1 MSAYPLDSQST
12 ELTRWT
18 YVTQASSCA
27 RLHVSG
33 VPPKRAA
40 RSSARR
46 PRYPRNIFSWSSR
59 TPQRSRRTCT
69 ARSRSQESTLS
80 VTGAGKSRN
89 SVRPFPAAMHRA
101 RPSTF
106 SIVAFDS
113 KTKDLGVAVESKF
126 VAVGAVVPF
135 AAARVGAVATQAYAN
150 TAYGR
155 DALAMLKRGVAPK
168 DVVKR
173 LVTGDKDAAQ
183 RQVGVVDAR
192 GRAASYTGKEC
203 FPWAGHIV
211 GRNFAAQGNILAGE
225 EVLKA
230 LARAFEVT
238 EGDLPVRLLAAL
250 SAGQRAGGD
259 KRGQQSAAILVVRH
273 EGGYAGFNDRW
284 IDIRVDD
291 HPAPIEELIRI
302 FNVYDLT
309 LLTREDPKDV
319 VVLKPDAVR
328 EIQAGLAGLGL
339 YRGPTS
345 GKFDAK
351 TKSAFET
358 WAEMNNYENKLRKD
372 GKAWGSWY

>member
-1 MSAYPLDSQST
+1 
-12 ELTRWT
+12 
-18 YVTQASSCA
+18 
-27 RLHVSG
+27 
-33 VPPKRAA
+33 
-40 RSSARR
+40 
-46 PRYPRNIFSWSSR
+46 
-59 TPQRSRRTCT
+59 
-69 ARSRSQESTLS
+69 
-80 VTGAGKSRN
+80 
-89 SVRPFPAAMHRA
+89 MHRA

-150 TAYGR
+150 TVYGR

-203 FPWAGHIV
+203 FPWAGHV
-211 GRNFAAQGNILAGE
+211 AGRNFAAQGNILAGE

-319 VVLKPDAVR
+319 VVLKPDVVR
-328 EIQAGLAGLGL
+328 EIQANLAALGL
-339 YRGPTS
+339 YHGPTS
-345 GKFDAK
+345 GKFDPK
-351 TKSAFET
+351 TKAAFEA

-372 GKAWGSWY
+372 GKVWGSLHRALKAQVSAASG